1 MKSIILKRRDQQ
13 NHLMDLSFN
22 QQGGR
27 IPDHM
32 YPFYRVFDDRGQQ
45 YCDCSHEEYAI
56 RTVELHE
63 QHQNET
69 FTYRRIDAP
78 KPLPPHIVDVNAEY
92 EAELPGQQ
100 GLPSA
105 NKLNPQQAQE
115 RLHQDIKKQLKK
127 SKLYQ
132 IEQ

>member
-1 MKSIILKRRDQQ
+1 
-13 NHLMDLSFN
+13 MDLNFN
-22 QQGGR
+22 QQKGR
-27 IPDHM
+27 ISDHM
-32 YPFYRVFDDRGQQ
+32 YPFYRVFDDKGQQ

-56 RTVELHE
+56 RTVWLHE
-63 QHQNET
+63 QYQNET

-115 RLHQDIKKQLKK
+115 RLHQDIRKELEK

>member
-1 MKSIILKRRDQQ
+1 LKRRDQQ

-22 QQGGR
+22 RR

-32 YPFYRVFDDRGQQ
+32 YPFYRVFDDKGQQ

-56 RTVELHE
+56 RTVELHAE
-63 QHQNET
+63 YQNET

-115 RLHQDIKKQLKK
+115 RLHQDIRKELEK
-127 SKLYQ
+127 SKLHQ

>member
-13 NHLMDLSFN
+13 NHLMDLNFN
-22 QQGGR
+22 QQKGR
-27 IPDHM
+27 ISDHM
-32 YPFYRVFDDRGQQ
+32 YPFYRVFDERGQQ

-56 RTVELHE
+56 RTVELHAE
-63 QHQNET
+63 HQNET

-115 RLHQDIKKQLKK
+115 RLHQDIKKELEK
-127 SKLYQ
+127 SKLHQ

>member
-1 MKSIILKRRDQQ
+1 
-13 NHLMDLSFN
+13 MDLSFD
-22 QQGGR
+22 QQRGR
-27 IPDHM
+27 ISDHM
-32 YPFYRVFDDRGQQ
+32 YPFYRVFDDKGQQ

-56 RTVELHE
+56 RTVELHAE
-63 QHQNET
+63 HQNET

-105 NKLNPQQAQE
+105 NKLNSQQAQE
-115 RLHQDIKKQLKK
+115 RLHQDIRKELEK
-127 SKLYQ
+127 SKLHQ